1 VRHFP
6 TWIAVVVVLASSVW
20 QAACTQHRKVASS
33 VVEVAD
39 LSVAGQLAE
48 GFYGIE
54 DRRWRWTADRFSV
67 MLGTPPGADDR
78 GAYLQ
83 LKFFVPDEEI
93 QKTGPMTLRSD
104 VEEVALPPETI
115 SKGGFQTYSREVPL
129 AALQSNL
136 IKVEF
141 SFDQPYVPGNGDARR
156 LGAVVHKVWLTS
168 K

>member
-1 VRHFP
+1 MRYSP
-6 TWIAVVVVLASSVW
+6 TRLALAAALAVAVW
-20 QAACTQHRKVASS
+20 QVACTQHRKGASS
-33 VVEVAD
+33 VIEVAD
-39 LSVAGQLAE
+39 ASVTGQLAE

-54 DRRWRWTADRFSV
+54 DRNWRWTADRFSV
-67 MLGTPPGADDR
+67 MLATPPGADDR

-93 QKTGPMTLRSD
+93 QKTGPMTLRAD

-115 SKGGFQTYSREVPL
+115 AKGGFVNYSREVPL

-156 LGAVVHKVWLTS
+156 LGAVVSKVSLTS